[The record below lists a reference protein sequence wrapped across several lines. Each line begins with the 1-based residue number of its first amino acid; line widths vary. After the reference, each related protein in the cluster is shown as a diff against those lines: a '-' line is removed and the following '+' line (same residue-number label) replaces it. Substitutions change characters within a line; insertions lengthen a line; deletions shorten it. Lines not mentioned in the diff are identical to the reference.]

1 MMYYIIFAL
10 LCVSAW
16 LYFKRR
22 KAKLANML
30 YPYECVYVG
39 DAYSIYSCGQARG
52 RSYLVLQLSAPV
64 LVSSAV
70 FSSSSYD
77 AAYKMLQV
85 FEGRVASSS
94 ATASVSKAVQ
104 NGVR

>member
-1 MMYYIIFAL
+1 MMYFIIFAL
-10 LCVSAW
+10 VSAVAW

-30 YPYECVYVG
+30 YPYECVYIG
-39 DAYSIYSCGQARG
+39 DSYSIYSCVQARG
-52 RSYLVLQLSAPV
+52 RSYLVLQLSAPA

-85 FEGRVASSS
+85 FEGRAASSS
-94 ATASVSKAVQ
+94 AAASVPKAVQ